1 MFAPLLTFV
10 PGELVL
16 RMGLAPP
23 VAGIICG
30 RLHGCGQ
37 QHLQVL
43 AVLLCCFVLQA
54 LERQHFWVTCLA
66 LGAQRGEK
74 GGRTFQQVKVER
86 SDTMETLS
94 HGRMQFYCTEGAIV
108 NGRKSFSLLGRGLEG
123 VRLFFFF
130 YLINVQS
137 QAD

>member
-130 YLINVQS
+130 LPDKCTVTG
-137 QAD
+137 